1 MRPRRVGA
9 VYDRTFLEQRQC
21 TLIERTYTL
30 SSAVFVVGFV
40 FLFAVTMASASAEVD
55 SPLADAAMR
64 GDAESVRALLDRQ
77 VDVNAP
83 QGDGTTALHWA
94 AYRDDLELAAL
105 LIKAG
110 ADVDATTRVGN
121 LIPIVM
127 AAKNG
132 NAAMIALLLEAGT
145 DPIYADAN
153 GTTTL
158 MYAAA
163 AGKPEAV
170 QVLLDSGADAN
181 AKDRTNEQTALMFAS
196 SLGRAEVIRVLAAGG
211 ADLDAVTRVT
221 VVIKSSDRYRADDG
235 RILVKEDHDEI
246 PMGGMTALHFAA
258 RQGHMDAVRE
268 LVEAGADMDQVS
280 VADRTSVLTSAIANG
295 HLDIGSFLLEA
306 GANPNLPNVDGQAA
320 LYATIDAQWAERTW
334 YPAPTI
340 DQEATNYLDLVS
352 ALLKA
357 GADPNQRLINKPWY
371 RTEHG
376 DWARPAGATP
386 FWLAAKAN
394 DVPAMK
400 LLIAAGANPTIPSKR
415 GATPLLVAAGF
426 GFEPQVTAF
435 APGQRLAA
443 VRYLVEEVG
452 ANVTRGDFQ
461 DYTPLHGAALTIE
474 HDVVLYLMAMGADIK
489 ARASSVFGG
498 AGRNDLDV
506 EEKTGDTVA
515 DMANGPKAHNMQ
527 HPKTVGFLEALGSE
541 NSDNCRASTCVVRT
555 QGGP

>member
-1 MRPRRVGA
+1 MFGKKTILGSIIA
-9 VYDRTFLEQRQC
+9 VLLASTAA
-21 TLIERTYTL
+21 L
-30 SSAVFVVGFV
+30 SW
-40 FLFAVTMASASAEVD
+40 AEAD
-55 SPLADAAMR
+55 APLADAAMR
-64 GDAESVRALLDRQ
+64 GDVESVRSLLGRQ
-77 VDVNAP
+77 LDVNAP

-94 AYRDDLELAAL
+94 AYRDDLEIAAL
-105 LIKAG
+105 LIEAG
-110 ADVDATTRVGN
+110 ADVDATTRVGD
-121 LIPIVM
+121 LSPIVM

-132 NAAMIALLLEAGT
+132 NAAMIELLLEAGT
-145 DPIYADAN
+145 DPTYADAN

-170 QVLLDSGADAN
+170 RVSLDHGADVN
-181 AKDRTNEQTALMFAS
+181 AKDTTNEQTALMFAS
-196 SLGRAEVIRVLAAGG
+196 ALGRSEVIRVLAAGG

-221 VVIKSSDRYRADDG
+221 EVIKSRDRYRADDG

-258 RQGHMDAVRE
+258 RTGHMDAVRE
-268 LVEAGADMDQVS
+268 LVEAGADIDQVS
-280 VADRTSVLTSAIANG
+280 VADRTSVLTSAIING
-295 HLDIGSFLLEA
+295 HLDVGSFLLEA
-306 GANPNLPNVDGQAA
+306 GADPNLPNIDGQAP

-340 DQEATNYLDLVS
+340 DQEATNYLDLAR
-352 ALLKA
+352 ALLEA
-357 GADPNQRLINKPWY
+357 GSDPNQRLDNKPWY

-400 LLIAAGANPTIPSKR
+400 LLIAEGANPTVSSKR
-415 GATPLLVAAGF
+415 GASPLLVAAGF

-443 VRYLVEEVG
+443 VRYLVEAVG
-452 ANVTRGDFQ
+452 ADVTLGDFQ
-461 DYTPLHGAALTIE
+461 GYTPLHGAALTIE

-489 ARASSVFGG
+489 SRASSIFGG
-498 AGRNDLDV
+498 ANRNDQDV
-506 EEKTGDTVA
+506 EEETGDTVA

-527 HPKTVGFLEALGSE
+527 YPETVEFLEALGSE

-555 QGGP
+555 QEGP